1 MPQSCTGV
9 GTCVLVDN
17 GTITAT
23 PTLGSETLSVSTGPL
38 FNLVS
43 SALGAD
49 LKTWQLA
56 NDASGNFSLKA
67 CNDALSTCTNTI
79 VATRGTTFAVSTVQ
93 IFTGVAGTGVAG
105 FTMDSHQHVKLGNT
119 VAPTIASGACGATTN
134 GTILA
139 GSNDHIGVVQIG
151 AAATTTCT
159 ITFSSTWTTAPIACL
174 ISPSNAAA
182 AAWATTV
189 AFVNPANITTGQWVI
204 TGTALA
210 NANYSYRCS

>member
-1 MPQSCTGV
+1 MLTCTGV

-17 GTITAT
+17 GTITDT

-38 FNLVS
+38 FNMVS
-43 SALGAD
+43 SALGTD
-49 LKTWQLA
+49 LKTWQLV
-56 NDASGNFSLKA
+56 NDASGNLSVKA

-79 VATRGTTFAVSTVQ
+79 VATRGTTFAVSSIQ
-93 IFTGVAGTGVAG
+93 MFTGAAGTLVAG
-105 FTMDSHQHVKLGNT
+105 FTMDANQHVKLGNAT
-119 VAPTIASGACGATTN
+119 APTIASGACGATTN

-159 ITFSSTWTTAPIACL
+159 ITFAGTWATAPRACL
-174 ISPSNAAA
+174 ISPANAAA

-189 AFVNPANITTGQWVI
+189 AYVNPANITTGQWVI